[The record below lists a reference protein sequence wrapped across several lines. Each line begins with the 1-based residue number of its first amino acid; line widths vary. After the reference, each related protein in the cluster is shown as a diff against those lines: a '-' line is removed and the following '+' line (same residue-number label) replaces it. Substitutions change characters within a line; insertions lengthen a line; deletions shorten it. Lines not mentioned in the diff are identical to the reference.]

1 MKRTAK
7 NERKNDGF
15 ELSRAWRRSAAALV
29 LTCGVCVVASGCR
42 ILGSSD
48 DDRFRRGRGE
58 YAVDDESVVRD
69 WETAA
74 REAGE
79 AGGKAK
85 NGKTSEAATVDPA
98 STRPVLRSAMRDDEE
113 DAPLK
118 RRSSAR
124 KPLSTGIPPL
134 PERPKTFGERVKDL
148 FTPSKKERKPAEP
161 ASRTA
166 RSTEKG
172 SAFSRSFSNVF
183 SFSKRGGEKFPVD
196 PVAQYDESR
205 FMPSFQTCERYYSP
219 LTPNASA
226 PEQPAYSANS
236 AQSLKLTRR
245 EGTQNASVKS
255 AQASKS
261 TRSGARVA
269 ADGTSSRVSGRELVY
284 GASAKKGASS
294 DGAAFARSGREGS
307 KASATGWGKTRPI
320 GVATNETTKRA
331 PVASV
336 AYLNASRKQ
345 EEAIRVLEAD
355 GGRFFG
361 WNADEERLLNAISET
376 SGENGKFGENLTA
389 YSSAPS
395 PSSSVFTSVAP
406 AGTTAAGANVGGENA
421 ETLTVAPVLADVPA
435 QNDATI
441 ANANGEPAAS
451 LAAPVRNEGVG
462 ESLSA
467 YSSAPQPSSPVY
479 SSVAPSASA
488 SNGEVGENGGLG
500 GISEDLTV
508 AKVARILAGT
518 PGEAS
523 GVPAPNGDGETGTV
537 GENGT
542 IAGNLTVAAP
552 SETNVESSETASEP
566 PTAREPSNFASQLGE
581 ARFDWFESAVSP
593 ARPQEAANVATL
605 ELEGASTVVE
615 SVPNATNEG
624 DETIL
629 PTRRVDLDA
638 ALANGFASPAPV
650 AETAQGLP
658 TTSVVETAQDLST
671 TPVAGTAQS
680 LPTTPVTETA
690 QGLPTSPVVE
700 TAQNLSTVLVAETTQ
715 NLPASPVAET
725 AQNLPTA
732 PVAEATQGLTD
743 VSSVA
748 APIPEVGRETQ
759 NLAAVSVDLIATLPD
774 AAPVENAEETKIA
787 ENSETTQILPNGDGA
802 QVPPPLPEGT
812 NVAAATALPPT
823 PVPVPTST
831 PTPESLEVEAPR
843 ALAAVENAGGEE
855 NGVAGPNFALAAP
868 GLGAGEAIQEAA
880 DERKKAAVAKPLSG
894 DEIAWVGQI
903 KGAIRTLVA
912 ERDAK
917 KAAGEDVRRLDA
929 RLRLLYLAIDEYDRS
944 IQEIEDDS
952 DPLKVFWETERGE
965 LETLLQ
971 SRLEEVDPTFVAE
984 RLQAGLD
991 SLSGLCDLRICKSAL
1006 VVAPACFGLYEER
1019 SDAFRPGETVFA
1031 YAELEYVSCR
1041 DTEDGRLI
1049 DVECRWRLLNA
1060 DGSPLTPFETQR
1072 CSNLSET
1079 KLRDVVLNVS
1089 APLPKDLAPGAYLL
1103 ETEVV
1108 DMNRPDAKPAT
1119 ERLELNVVADA
1130 AE

>member
-79 AGGKAK
+79 AGEKAK

-226 PEQPAYSANS
+226 SEQPAYSANS
-236 AQSLKLTRR
+236 AQSSKLTRR
-245 EGTQNASVKS
+245 EGTENTSVKS
-255 AQASKS
+255 TQALKS
-261 TRSGARVA
+261 IKSSARVA
-269 ADGTSSRVSGRELVY
+269 ANGTSSSVSGRELVY
-284 GASAKKGASS
+284 GASTKGASS
-294 DGAAFARSGREGS
+294 DDAAFAKSGREGS

-320 GVATNETTKRA
+320 GVATNETAKRA
-331 PVASV
+331 PVATV
-336 AYLNASRKQ
+336 AYLNAARKRG
-345 EEAIRVLEAD
+345 EAIRVLEAD
-355 GGRFFG
+355 GDRFFG
-361 WNADEERLLNAISET
+361 WNADEERLLNVISEA
-376 SGENGKFGENLTA
+376 SGENGGVEECLTA

-395 PSSSVFTSVAP
+395 PSSPVYSSVAP
-406 AGTTAAGANVGGENA
+406 AGTAVGANVGGENA
-421 ETLTVAPVLADVPA
+421 GTLTVASVLA
-435 QNDATI
+435 
-441 ANANGEPAAS
+441 AS
-451 LAAPVRNEGVG
+451 VRNEGVG
-462 ESLSA
+462 ESLTA

-488 SNGEVGENGGLG
+488 LNGGVGEVGETGGFG
-500 GISEDLTV
+500 GFGGVNEDLTV

-518 PGEAS
+518 PGEKNRA
-523 GVPAPNGDGETGTV
+523 PAPNGDGETVTV
-537 GENGT
+537 GENET
-542 IAGNLTVAAP
+542 IAGNLTAAAP
-552 SETNVESSETASEP
+552 SETNVESPETASEP
-566 PTAREPSNFASQLGE
+566 PTAREPSSFASQLGE
-581 ARFDWFESAVSP
+581 ARFDWFESTVSP
-593 ARPQEAANVATL
+593 ARPQGVANVATL
-605 ELEGASTVVE
+605 EREGASTVVE

-624 DETIL
+624 DETVL

-658 TTSVVETAQDLST
+658 TS
-671 TPVAGTAQS
+671 PVAGATQDWAAS
-680 LPTTPVTETA
+680 PVAETT

-700 TAQNLSTVLVAETTQ
+700 TARD
-715 NLPASPVAET
+715 
-725 AQNLPTA
+725 
-732 PVAEATQGLTD
+732 LTG

-748 APIPEVGRETQ
+748 APVPEIGRETQ
-759 NLAAVSVDLIATLPD
+759 NLAARSVDLDATLPD
-774 AAPVENAEETKIA
+774 AAPVENAEETKIT
-787 ENSETTQILPNGDGA
+787 ENSETAQILPNGDGA

-823 PVPVPTST
+823 PVPVSTST

-868 GLGAGEAIQEAA
+868 GLGVGEAIQEAA

-971 SRLEEVDPTFVAE
+971 SRLEEIDPTFVAE

-1031 YAELEYVSCR
+1031 YAELEYVACR

-1130 AE
+1130 EE

>member
-79 AGGKAK
+79 AGEKAK
-85 NGKTSEAATVDPA
+85 NGKTSEATTVDPA

-124 KPLSTGIPPL
+124 KPLSIGIPPL

-172 SAFSRSFSNVF
+172 AAFSRSFSNVF

-226 PEQPAYSANS
+226 PERPEYSANS

-245 EGTQNASVKS
+245 GGTQNASVKS
-255 AQASKS
+255 TQASKS
-261 TRSGARVA
+261 TSSGARVA
-269 ADGTSSRVSGRELVY
+269 ANGTSSRVSGRELVY

-294 DGAAFARSGREGS
+294 DDAAFAKSGREGS

-320 GVATNETTKRA
+320 GVATKETTKRA

-336 AYLNASRKQ
+336 AYLNASRKR
-345 EEAIRVLEAD
+345 EEAVRVLEAD
-355 GGRFFG
+355 GDRFFG

-376 SGENGKFGENLTA
+376 NGENEGIGGSLTA

-395 PSSSVFTSVAP
+395 PSSPVFTSVAP
-406 AGTTAAGANVGGENA
+406 AGTTAGANVGGENA
-421 ETLTVAPVLADVPA
+421 GILAVAPVLADIPA
-435 QNDATI
+435 QNDAAI

-451 LAAPVRNEGVG
+451 LAAPVRNEGVE
-462 ESLSA
+462 ESLTA
-467 YSSAPQPSSPVY
+467 YSSAPKPSSPVY

-488 SNGEVGENGGLG
+488 LNGGVGETGGFG
-500 GISEDLTV
+500 GVNEDLTV

-518 PGEAS
+518 PGEPS
-523 GVPAPNGDGETGTV
+523 EVPAPNGDGETGTV
-537 GENGT
+537 GENET
-542 IAGNLTVAAP
+542 IAGNLTAAAM
-552 SETNVESSETASEP
+552 SETNVESPETAGES
-566 PTAREPSNFASQLGE
+566 PTARETSNFASQLGE

-593 ARPQEAANVATL
+593 ARPQETATVATL
-605 ELEGASTVVE
+605 GREVASTADE

-624 DETIL
+624 GETIL

-650 AETAQGLP
+650 AETAQ
-658 TTSVVETAQDLST
+658 DLST
-671 TPVAGTAQS
+671 
-680 LPTTPVTETA
+680 
-690 QGLPTSPVVE
+690 SP
-700 TAQNLSTVLVAETTQ
+700 VAETTQ
-715 NLPASPVAET
+715 GLPTASVAET
-725 AQNLPTA
+725 ARD
-732 PVAEATQGLTD
+732 LTD

-748 APIPEVGRETQ
+748 ASVPEIGRETQ
-759 NLAAVSVDLIATLPD
+759 NLAALSVDLDATLSD
-774 AAPVENAEETKIA
+774 AAPVENAGETKIA
-787 ENSETTQILPNGDGA
+787 ENSETAQILSNGDGA

-831 PTPESLEVEAPR
+831 PTPESLEVEAPH

-868 GLGAGEAIQEAA
+868 GLGAGEAIQEVA

-1089 APLPKDLAPGAYLL
+1089 APLPKDLTPGAYLL